1 MKTMT
6 VSEVSRKFDVST
18 RMLRYYEQEGL
29 ICSLRKEG
37 YAYRVYDEEAVKR
50 IQLILS
56 MRKLRV
62 SLKQIAAM
70 LNQEKDTEMLCML
83 QKNVT
88 ALGEEI
94 TTLKQIRDIILKLVD
109 KMQREEGYSVLEDE
123 EILTRLE
130 SLTQVRFRVDDT
142 LKERAKNPLVADLEV
157 RFVMLPE
164 CYVAAY
170 EAIGKNPEE
179 EAGAVMDSFIRESKL
194 FEAKPD
200 ARLFGFETVRDMAL
214 DGEHGYENWVTIPEA
229 FEVTAPL
236 IKKQF
241 LGGLYAVHTIDFP
254 NFNEWERLKQ
264 WVEKHEIYAPNYC
277 EEGNLEMKGC
287 LEEYLNWVYSC
298 HMGWPKNGID
308 GKVDLYLPI
317 KER

>member
-1 MKTMT
+1 MKKMT

-37 YAYRVYDEEAVKR
+37 YAYRVYD
-50 IQLILS
+50 
-56 MRKLRV
+56 
-62 SLKQIAAM
+62 
-70 LNQEKDTEMLCML
+70 
-83 QKNVT
+83 
-88 ALGEEI
+88 
-94 TTLKQIRDIILKLVD
+94 
-109 KMQREEGYSVLEDE
+109 
-123 EILTRLE
+123 
-130 SLTQVRFRVDDT
+130 
-142 LKERAKNPLVADLEV
+142 
-157 RFVMLPE
+157 
-164 CYVAAY
+164 
-170 EAIGKNPEE
+170 E

-264 WVEKHEIYAPNYC
+264 WVEKHEI
-277 EEGNLEMKGC
+277 
-287 LEEYLNWVYSC
+287 
-298 HMGWPKNGID
+298 
-308 GKVDLYLPI
+308 
-317 KER
+317 